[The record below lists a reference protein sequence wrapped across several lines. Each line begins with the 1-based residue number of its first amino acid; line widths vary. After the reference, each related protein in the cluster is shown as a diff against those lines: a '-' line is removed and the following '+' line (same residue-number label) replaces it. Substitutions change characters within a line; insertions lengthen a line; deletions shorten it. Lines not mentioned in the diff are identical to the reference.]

1 MNRISRQRGSNPING
16 FVIGILLITCFVTN
30 ISQMSMFVDS
40 GLSSRVSIIAWV
52 ICFAFVILSGKMVF
66 RVTALNV
73 YVASIVFLALIAI
86 NSLFTSN
93 DYWGSSH
100 VYSLFIS
107 LFVFTVG
114 CLISNYIDEERWN
127 KLIWIYVISSCI
139 VALEVYINYFARGF
153 NISSRIYAYDS
164 KNSFSQILLT
174 SIVLLIFGMSNEQKK
189 KYMILR
195 RVIIVLLFILI
206 ALMKARATM
215 VGFGVLYVA
224 FLTNKDIKR
233 KYKFWSVAALLV
245 ALFAVIEVPSIHK
258 LVIDDIL
265 LAGRSITDLNDLS
278 SGRITII
285 ARGLEQIRENL
296 IWGIGGKY
304 LDCYPIATVLQFGL
318 VAGVVLW
325 FIALLPL
332 FLSLKVRRF
341 NTSSEYYNV
350 VTSIIVL
357 SITYIVNGLFEC
369 LTPLGPGVK
378 CFFLWLAL
386 GIITNARDIT
396 LKNFHING
404 QIASTYPSES

>member
-1 MNRISRQRGSNPING
+1 MNRITSQNHSHPLNG
-16 FVIGILLITCFVTN
+16 LVIGILLITCFVTN

-40 GLSSRVSIIAWV
+40 GQSSRVSIIAWV
-52 ICFAFVILSGKMVF
+52 VCFAFVILSGKMVF
-66 RVTALNV
+66 RVTALSV
-73 YVASIVFLALIAI
+73 YVLSIIFFVLIAL
-86 NSLFTSN
+86 NSMFTTN

-127 KLIWIYVISSCI
+127 KLIWIYVISSCA
-139 VALEVYINYFARGF
+139 VALEVYINYFSSGF
-153 NISSRIYAYDS
+153 NITSRIYAYDS

-206 ALMKARATM
+206 ALMKSRATI

-233 KYKFWSVAALLV
+233 KYKFWSVAALII
-245 ALFAVIEVPSIHK
+245 AIFAVIEVPSIHK

-265 LAGRSITDLNDLS
+265 LAGRSISNLNDLS
-278 SGRITII
+278 SGRVTII
-285 ARGLEQIRENL
+285 TRGLEQIRENL
-296 IWGIGGKY
+296 IWGIGKKY
-304 LDCYPIATVLQFGL
+304 LDCYPVATVLQFGL

-341 NTSSEYYNV
+341 NTSSGYYNV

-386 GIITNARDIT
+386 GIITNAHDII

-404 QIASTYPSES
+404 QIASIYPSES